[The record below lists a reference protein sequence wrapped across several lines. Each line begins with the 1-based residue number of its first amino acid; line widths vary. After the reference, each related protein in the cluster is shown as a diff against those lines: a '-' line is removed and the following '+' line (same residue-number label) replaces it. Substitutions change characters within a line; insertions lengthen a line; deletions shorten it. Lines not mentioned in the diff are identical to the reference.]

1 MQIDPLYNPS
11 IDARLIG
18 LLGSASRISRCSQRQ
33 IAASAGINK
42 DALARSLRGERR
54 LGAAEVLQ
62 VLAVAGLPSRGSLL
76 LALVADEDQLD
87 LWLGSEAVEF
97 LDTLLASLPSAL
109 AIELGDNLPE
119 LRSKWGIAAARMI
132 AKRIAEHIAE
142 AARRDDALGAA
153 LG

>member
-1 MQIDPLYNPS
+1 MQTDPLYNPS

-18 LLGSASRISRCSQRQ
+18 LLGSATRVSRRSQRQ

-62 VLAVAGLPSRGSLL
+62 VLAVAGLPSRGALL

-87 LWLGSEAVEF
+87 RWLGSEAAEF

-142 AARRDDALGAA
+142 AARRDDG
-153 LG
+153 

>member
-1 MQIDPLYNPS
+1 MQTDPLYNPS

-18 LLGSASRISRCSQRQ
+18 LLSSATRVSRRSQRQ

-62 VLAVAGLPSRGSLL
+62 VLAVAGLPSRGALL

-87 LWLGSEAVEF
+87 RWLGSEAAEF

>member
-1 MQIDPLYNPS
+1 MQTDSLYNPS

-18 LLGSASRISRCSQRQ
+18 LLGSATRVSRRSQRQ

-62 VLAVAGLPSRGSLL
+62 VLAVAGLPSRGALL

-87 LWLGSEAVEF
+87 RWLGSEAAEF

>member
-18 LLGSASRISRCSQRQ
+18 LLGSATRVSRRSQRQ

-62 VLAVAGLPSRGSLL
+62 VLAVAGLPSRGALL

-87 LWLGSEAVEF
+87 RWLGSEAAEF

>member
-18 LLGSASRISRCSQRQ
+18 LIGSATRVSRRSQRQ

-62 VLAVAGLPSRGSLL
+62 VLAVAGLPSRGALL

-87 LWLGSEAVEF
+87 RWLGSEAAEF

>member
-18 LLGSASRISRCSQRQ
+18 LLGSATRISRHSHRQ

-62 VLAVAGLPSRGSLL
+62 VLAVAGLPSRGALL

>member
-18 LLGSASRISRCSQRQ
+18 LIGSATRVSRWSQRQ

-62 VLAVAGLPSRGSLL
+62 VLAVAGLPSRGALL

-87 LWLGSEAVEF
+87 RWLGSEAAEF

>member
-18 LLGSASRISRCSQRQ
+18 LIGSATRVSRRSQRQ

-62 VLAVAGLPSRGSLL
+62 VLAVAGLPSRGALL

-87 LWLGSEAVEF
+87 RWLGSEAAEF

-153 LG
+153 LS

>member
-1 MQIDPLYNPS
+1 MQIDPIYNPS

-18 LLGSASRISRCSQRQ
+18 LLGSATRVSRRSQRQ

-62 VLAVAGLPSRGSLL
+62 VLAVAGLPSRGALL

-87 LWLGSEAVEF
+87 RWLGSEAAEF

>member
-1 MQIDPLYNPS
+1 MQIDPLYTANV
-11 IDARLIG
+11 DARLIG
-18 LLGSASRISRCSQRQ
+18 LLGSATRISKHSQRQ

-62 VLAVAGLPSRGSLL
+62 VLAVAGLPSRGALL

-87 LWLGSEAVEF
+87 RWLGSEAAEF

-132 AKRIAEHIAE
+132 AKRIAEHIAD

-153 LG
+153 HS